1 MDRGAWQA
9 TIHGVIRGGHD
20 GARTHTGFTMLC
32 YFLLYRSMNSLYVY
46 IYPLLPEPPS
56 YPTGLHQWVKNLPVT
71 QETQETWV
79 QSLGWE
85 DPLEKEMA
93 TCSSILALK
102 PNGQRSLEG
111 YSLWDR
117 KEWDTT
123 KHADTAHPA
132 RTSQSTEFCSLF
144 YGSFP
149 LAVCFTD
156 GDAYMSVLLSQFV
169 PASLPP
175 LCPQSLLYVCI
186 SIPALQI
193 ICTILLDSI
202 YMRKYTIFVF
212 LFLTYFTPYDR
223 LWVHPLHYK

>member
-1 MDRGAWQA
+1 
-9 TIHGVIRGGHD
+9 
-20 GARTHTGFTMLC
+20 
-32 YFLLYRSMNSLYVY
+32 MNSLYVY

-71 QETQETWV
+71 QETQEMWV

-156 GDAYMSVLLSQFV
+156 GDAYISATLSVRPSLSSPTV
-169 PASLPP
+169 STVSSLCLHLYSCPADN
-175 LCPQSLLYVCI
+175 LYH
-186 SIPALQI
+186 S
-193 ICTILLDSI
+193 SRFHI
-202 YMRKYTIFVF
+202 YA
-212 LFLTYFTPYDR
+212 
-223 LWVHPLHYK
+223 

>member
-1 MDRGAWQA
+1 MLLSAIRKHESIIC
-9 TIHGVIRGGHD
+9 IHI
-20 GARTHTGFTMLC
+20 
-32 YFLLYRSMNSLYVY
+32 S
-46 IYPLLPEPPS
+46 PPS
-56 YPTGLHQWVKNLPVT
+56 WASFLSCWASPMAQRVKNPPVT

-102 PNGQRSLEG
+102 PHGQRSLEG
-111 YSLWDR
+111 HSPWDR

-132 RTSQSTEFCSLF
+132 RTSQSTEFCSRF

-149 LAVCFTD
+149 LAVYFTD
-156 GDAYMSVLLSQFV
+156 GDAYMSMLLSQFI
-169 PASLPP
+169 PASLSP

-186 SIPALQI
+186 SANNLYH
-193 ICTILLDSI
+193 SSRFHI
-202 YMRKYTIFVF
+202 YA
-212 LFLTYFTPYDR
+212 
-223 LWVHPLHYK
+223 

>member
-1 MDRGAWQA
+1 MAQR
-9 TIHGVIRGGHD
+9 
-20 GARTHTGFTMLC
+20 
-32 YFLLYRSMNSLYVY
+32 
-46 IYPLLPEPPS
+46 
-56 YPTGLHQWVKNLPVT
+56 VKNPPVT

-102 PNGQRSLEG
+102 PHGQRSLEG
-111 YSLWDR
+111 HSPWDR

-132 RTSQSTEFCSLF
+132 RTSQSTEFCSRF

-149 LAVCFTD
+149 LAVYFTD

-169 PASLPP
+169 PVSLPP

-186 SIPALQI
+186 SVPALQI

-202 YMRKYTIFVF
+202 YMCKYTIFVF
-212 LFLTYFTPYDR
+212 LFLT
-223 LWVHPLHYK
+223 